1 MRVQLPGMDAR
12 QQNHSYASRPPRP
25 TMNSTRIR
33 RNLRPVS
40 GRDRDRSSATVPA
53 LAMLAL
59 LALFSSGCNHQ
70 PDTAKAAN
78 GPAAQQAKSPPQVHI
93 AAVEYHAW
101 PELVQAQGSL
111 LADDEAVLG
120 AKVAGRVERV
130 TVDIGAPVKK
140 DDELVV
146 LDRSE
151 FELAVRQAEAQL
163 VQAMQAIGI
172 DAELNDTPPFVEDTK
187 RPEDSPIV
195 RIESAL
201 LSEAIANRERGDEL
215 ARLGSAGGQAAIT
228 RHELQRLHAAEKVA
242 RSRYDSAVNQVREK
256 LALIKV
262 RRAELAVARQQLA
275 ETVIRAPFDGFV
287 MRRHAA
293 AGTYLQVG
301 QQAITLVRTDPLRF
315 RGRVPERKAA
325 QVRLGQEIHVRIA
338 GREQPIVA
346 RVSRIA
352 PSLEIASRS
361 LVIEADIPNPG
372 GQLRTGLYAEA
383 DIVVNPHAEALAIP
397 ASALE
402 EFAGVR
408 KVWLV
413 RDGNSAP
420 QPIQTGRRTHDMIE
434 VISGLQRGDVIIQD
448 SSQGVIGQVQAV
460 PASLAS
466 AQEAG

>member
-1 MRVQLPGMDAR
+1 
-12 QQNHSYASRPPRP
+12 
-25 TMNSTRIR
+25 MNSIHYR
-33 RNLRPVS
+33 RSLRPVS
-40 GRDRDRSSATVPA
+40 GRDRDWSSATVPA
-53 LAMLAL
+53 LATLSLLAL
-59 LALFSSGCNHQ
+59 LASGCNHQ
-70 PDTAKAAN
+70 PETAKAAG
-78 GPAAQQAKSPPQVHI
+78 GPPVQQAKNPPQVHI
-93 AAVEYHAW
+93 AAVEYHPW
-101 PELVQAQGSL
+101 PEVVQAQGSL

-130 TVDIGAPVKK
+130 AVDIGAPVKK

-172 DAELNDTPPFVEDTK
+172 EGDVNDTPPFVEDTK

-195 RIESAL
+195 RIEAAL
-201 LSEAIANRERGDEL
+201 LAEAIANRERGDEL
-215 ARLGSAGGQAAIT
+215 ARLGTSGGQPAIT

-287 MRRHAA
+287 LRRHAA

-301 QQAITLVRTDPLRF
+301 QQALTMVRTDPLRF

-325 QVRLGQEIHVRIA
+325 QVRLGQEIHVHLS
-338 GREQPIVA
+338 GLDKPIVA

-361 LVIEADIPNPG
+361 LVIEADIPNPN

-383 DIVVNPHAEALAIP
+383 DIVVNPHAETLAIP

-408 KVWLV
+408 KVWIV
-413 RDGNSAP
+413 SEGNAAP
-420 QPIQTGRRTHDMIE
+420 RPIQIGRRTQDMIE
-434 VISGLQRGDVIIQD
+434 VVSGLQRGEVIIQD
-448 SSQGVIGQVQAV
+448 SSQGVMGQVQAV
-460 PASLAS
+460 SGSLAAA

>member
-1 MRVQLPGMDAR
+1 
-12 QQNHSYASRPPRP
+12 
-25 TMNSTRIR
+25 
-33 RNLRPVS
+33 
-40 GRDRDRSSATVPA
+40 
-53 LAMLAL
+53 
-59 LALFSSGCNHQ
+59 
-70 PDTAKAAN
+70 
-78 GPAAQQAKSPPQVHI
+78 
-93 AAVEYHAW
+93 
-101 PELVQAQGSL
+101 
-111 LADDEAVLG
+111 
-120 AKVAGRVERV
+120 
-130 TVDIGAPVKK
+130 
-140 DDELVV
+140 
-146 LDRSE
+146 
-151 FELAVRQAEAQL
+151 
-163 VQAMQAIGI
+163 
-172 DAELNDTPPFVEDTK
+172 
-187 RPEDSPIV
+187 
-195 RIESAL
+195 
-201 LSEAIANRERGDEL
+201 
-215 ARLGSAGGQAAIT
+215 
-228 RHELQRLHAAEKVA
+228 
-242 RSRYDSAVNQVREK
+242 VNQVREK

>member
-1 MRVQLPGMDAR
+1 M
-12 QQNHSYASRPPRP
+12 NP
-25 TMNSTRIR
+25 TRTRR
-33 RNLRPVS
+33 TLRPVS
-40 GRDRDRSSATVPA
+40 GRDRESRSAAS
-53 LAMLAL
+53 L
-59 LALFSSGCNHQ
+59 LAALSLLTLIASGCNQ
-70 PDTAKAAN
+70 PSDTAHGATPDVRATQAA
-78 GPAAQQAKSPPQVHI
+78 PQVHI
-93 AAVEYHAW
+93 ATVEYHPW
-101 PELVQAQGSL
+101 PQVVKAQGSL

-130 TVDIGAPVKK
+130 TIDIGAQVRK

-146 LDRSE
+146 LDQAE

-163 VQAMQAIGI
+163 VQSMQAIGI
-172 DAELNDTPPFVEDTK
+172 DPDLNDTPPFVEDEK

-195 RIESAL
+195 RIEAAL
-201 LSEAIANRERGDEL
+201 LAEAIANRERGDEL
-215 ARLGSAGGQAAIT
+215 ARLGSLGGSNQGAIT

-275 ETVIRAPFDGFV
+275 ETVIRAPFDGYV
-287 MRRHAA
+287 LRRHAA
-293 AGTYLQVG
+293 AGAYLQVG
-301 QQAITLVRTDPLRF
+301 QEAVTIVRTDPLRF

-325 QVRLGQEIHVRIA
+325 AVRPGQEIHIRVA
-338 GREQPIVA
+338 GREQPVIA
-346 RVSRIA
+346 RISRIA

-361 LVIEADIPNPG
+361 LVIEADIANAD

-397 ASALE
+397 VSALE

-420 QPIQTGRRTHDMIE
+420 QPIQTGRRTEDMIE
-434 VISGLQRGDVIIQD
+434 VVNGLQRGDLIIQD
-448 SSQGVIGQVQAV
+448 STQGVIGQVQAV
-460 PASLAS
+460 FASLAS
-466 AQEAG
+466 TQEAG